1 MEKDKK
7 TRILDTYFGNF
18 AERLTS
24 LRKRANLSREEMAN
38 YLGMNS
44 TAYGYYETG
53 TRKPPLDKI
62 ILLSQ
67 YFNTSIDELLGYSPD
82 EFEKCRNI
90 VKPLFEVSGPN
101 TPELIRTL
109 YSVKDDTSGDKVHI
123 AMKESKPGGTVSTF
137 CPMLMDKKYF
147 IDLVHKCATIPQEQI
162 LEKFRTAYMEEFF
175 KHALENKPDKAQ

>member
-1 MEKDKK
+1 MN
-7 TRILDTYFGNF
+7 FG
-18 AERLTS
+18 ERLQKYRKKAGYDSAKDFSRIANISYSTYVTYEKTAWPS
-24 LRKRANLSREEMAN
+24 EDNLRKIATTLHV
-38 YLGMNS
+38 
-44 TAYGYYETG
+44 
-53 TRKPPLDKI
+53 
-62 ILLSQ
+62 
-67 YFNTSIDELLGYSPD
+67 SIDDLLGYSLD

-109 YSVKDDTSGDKVHI
+109 YSVKDDTSGDKVRI

-147 IDLVHKCATIPQEQI
+147 IDLVHKCATIPQDQI